1 MGGEVGVVAVV
12 LEAGE
17 ADVAVLEEDQVRHGA
32 GDQHVGA
39 DVELP
44 PFQQQRVRDV
54 PVGIQRAFTH

>member
-1 MGGEVGVVAVV
+1 MCIRDRVGVVAIV

-39 DVELP
+39 DVKLP
-44 PFQQQRVRDV
+44 PFQQ
-54 PVGIQRAFTH
+54 